1 MKIVAVDV
9 FEQTYH
15 VEPGPFAMSGHRV
28 VSEQSGTIIRV
39 EADTGDFGWGEQC
52 SFSPAYIP
60 GHAAAAQAVLP
71 LLVTAIM
78 GSDPREVEK
87 VHEVMDAAVVGH
99 EYAKSALDIA
109 CWDLLGRATG
119 LRVSEL
125 LGGTR
130 CEEVALY
137 KAVSLGEP
145 STMADRSTQIYKE
158 GYRFLQVKVGDAW
171 RDDLRRVIACVEA
184 VPGIDRVV
192 VDANGHLPQHE
203 AIRLGG
209 RLRDLDVY
217 LEQPCATTRECRA
230 VRQTSGK
237 SMVLDESLTDF
248 PVLLTAL
255 ENGAVD
261 VARLKLSRFGGIT
274 PLRKARDICSAWGAG
289 VSVEDSAGGDVVS
302 AAVLH
307 LAASMPADRRFD
319 AFIPSGEVREHVGQA
334 PIVPHNGRARVPPGP
349 GLGVDIDAE
358 TLGPPVAQFR

>member
-1 MKIVAVDV
+1 MKIATVDV
-9 FEQTYH
+9 FEKTYH
-15 VEPGPFAMSGHRV
+15 VEAGPFTMSGHRV
-28 VSEQSGTIIRV
+28 VSEQYGTIVRV

-60 GHAAAAQAVLP
+60 GHAAATQAVLP
-71 LLVTAIM
+71 LLVGAIM

-119 LRVSEL
+119 LRLSEL
-125 LGGTR
+125 LGGTK

-137 KAVSLGEP
+137 KAVSLGDP
-145 STMADRSTQIYKE
+145 SSMAERSIEIYKE
-158 GYRFLQVKVGDAW
+158 GYPFLQVKVGDDW

-184 VPGIDRVV
+184 VPEIDRVV

-203 AIRLGG
+203 AMRLAGH
-209 RLRDLDVY
+209 LRDLDVY
-217 LEQPCATTRECRA
+217 LEQPCATTRECGA
-230 VRQTSGK
+230 VRQQSGK
-237 SMVLDESLTDF
+237 PMVLDESLTDF
-248 PVLLTAL
+248 PALLNGL
-255 ENGAVD
+255 ENGALD

-274 PLRKARDICSAWGAG
+274 PLRKARDICSAMG
-289 VSVEDSAGGDVVS
+289 VAVSIEDSAGGDVAG

-319 AFIPSGEVREHVGQA
+319 AFIPSGEVREHVA
-334 PIVPHNGRARVPPGP
+334 LVPLVPHNGRARVPPGP
-349 GLGVDIDAE
+349 GLGVEVAADS
-358 TLGPPVAQFR
+358 LGAPVAQYR